1 VTGLRIASSSAL
13 IPLIDTRADIRNNGS
28 AKATA
33 VMRAKARRA
42 LKVGVPCFV
51 ENVVGAY
58 DLRVRIREQR
68 IRDVLPVGETLEHT
82 GRVIADGRYAK
93 MRSSPLLKITRLLTW
108 KASTRTNPDFLG
120 AGFQYESDVLGA
132 GARMGRHGAYL

>member
-1 VTGLRIASSSAL
+1 
-13 IPLIDTRADIRNNGS
+13 
-28 AKATA
+28 
-33 VMRAKARRA
+33 MRAKARRA

-108 KASTRTNPDFLG
+108 KASTTGSLSKRG
-120 AGFQYESDVLGA
+120 ALFIM
-132 GARMGRHGAYL
+132 R